1 MIANRYNSSNMTII
15 MKQKKMIL
23 CIALPIAILCVVA
36 FGYKYYCCDM
46 VTEYFQ
52 VTYYPQ
58 IVKLYSVNW
67 GYGREY
73 YDPEV
78 KVSIK
83 NYEND
88 SIAFSAEY
96 GKAKEYY
103 ESLREFSEDNF
114 LKFVN
119 EDMSPNSQHYGEA
132 MFYNKEIQ
140 KEIFLIKFEHTR
152 MYDVKKLLGD
162 IKKIGIDSSKLEEYM
177 KKNKIKYDFTPV
189 WTPDLEDTPI
199 SLTYGGRRNRL

>member
-1 MIANRYNSSNMTII
+1 
-15 MKQKKMIL
+15 MKQKKKFLYIILPIVLL
-23 CIALPIAILCVVA
+23 CIVA
-36 FGYKYYCCDM
+36 FGYKFYCCDT
-46 VTEYFQ
+46 VTDYLQ
-52 VTYYPQ
+52 VTYYPRM
-58 IVKLYSVNW
+58 VKLYSVNW

-73 YDPEV
+73 DDPEV

-83 NYEND
+83 KYEND
-88 SIAFSAEY
+88 SIAFSTEY
-96 GKAKEYY
+96 DKASEYY
-103 ESLREFSEDNF
+103 ESIKEFGEDDF

-119 EDMSPNSQHYGEA
+119 DDMSPNSQHYSEA

-152 MYDVKKLLGD
+152 MFDVKKLLAD

-177 KKNKIKYDFTPV
+177 KKNKIIYEFTPV

-199 SLTYGGRRNRL
+199 SLTFGGRRNRL

>member
-1 MIANRYNSSNMTII
+1 
-15 MKQKKMIL
+15 MKQKKKFLYIILPIVLL
-23 CIALPIAILCVVA
+23 CIVA
-36 FGYKYYCCDM
+36 FGYKFYCCDT
-46 VTEYFQ
+46 VTDYLQ
-52 VTYYPQ
+52 VTYYPRM
-58 IVKLYSVNW
+58 VKLYSVNW
-67 GYGREY
+67 GFGREY
-73 YDPEV
+73 DDPEV

-83 NYEND
+83 KYEND
-88 SIAFSAEY
+88 SIAFSTEY
-96 GKAKEYY
+96 DKASEYY
-103 ESLREFSEDNF
+103 ESIKEFGEDDF

-119 EDMSPNSQHYGEA
+119 DDMSPNSQHYSEA

-152 MYDVKKLLGD
+152 MFDVKKLLAD
-162 IKKIGIDSSKLEEYM
+162 IKKIGIDCFKLEEYM

>member
-1 MIANRYNSSNMTII
+1 
-15 MKQKKMIL
+15 MKQKKKFLYIILPIVLL
-23 CIALPIAILCVVA
+23 CIVA
-36 FGYKYYCCDM
+36 FGYKFYCCDT
-46 VTEYFQ
+46 VTDYLQ
-52 VTYYPQ
+52 VTYYPRM
-58 IVKLYSVNW
+58 VKLYSVNW

-83 NYEND
+83 KYEND
-88 SIAFSAEY
+88 SIAFSTEY
-96 GKAKEYY
+96 DKASEYY
-103 ESLREFSEDNF
+103 ESIKEFGEDDF

-119 EDMSPNSQHYGEA
+119 DDMSPNSQHYSEA

-152 MYDVKKLLGD
+152 MFDVKTLLPD
-162 IKKIGIDSSKLEEYM
+162 IKKIGIDTSKLEEYM
-177 KKNKIKYDFTPV
+177 KMNKIIYEFTPV

-199 SLTYGGRRNRL
+199 ALTFGGRRNRL

>member
-1 MIANRYNSSNMTII
+1 
-15 MKQKKMIL
+15 MKQKKKFLYIILPIVLL
-23 CIALPIAILCVVA
+23 CIVA
-36 FGYKYYCCDM
+36 FGYKFYCCDT
-46 VTEYFQ
+46 VTDYLQ
-52 VTYYPQ
+52 VTYYPRM
-58 IVKLYSVNW
+58 VKLYSVNW

-73 YDPEV
+73 DDPEV

-83 NYEND
+83 KYEND
-88 SIAFSAEY
+88 SIAFSTEY
-96 GKAKEYY
+96 DKASEYY
-103 ESLREFSEDNF
+103 ESIKEFGEDDF

-119 EDMSPNSQHYGEA
+119 DDMSPNSQHYSEA

-152 MYDVKKLLGD
+152 MFDVKTLLAD
-162 IKKIGIDSSKLEEYM
+162 IKKIGIDTSKLEEYM
-177 KKNKIKYDFTPV
+177 KKNKIIYEFTPV

>member
-1 MIANRYNSSNMTII
+1 
-15 MKQKKMIL
+15 MKQKKKFLYIILPIVLL
-23 CIALPIAILCVVA
+23 CIVA
-36 FGYKYYCCDM
+36 FGYKFYCCDT
-46 VTEYFQ
+46 VTDYLQ
-52 VTYYPQ
+52 VTYYPRM
-58 IVKLYSVNW
+58 VKLYSVNW

-83 NYEND
+83 KYEND
-88 SIAFSAEY
+88 SIAFSTEY
-96 GKAKEYY
+96 DKASEYY
-103 ESLREFSEDNF
+103 ESIKEFGEDDF

-119 EDMSPNSQHYGEA
+119 DDMSPNSQHYSEA

-152 MYDVKKLLGD
+152 MFDVKTLLAD
-162 IKKIGIDSSKLEEYM
+162 IKTIGIDSFKLEEYM
-177 KKNKIKYDFTPV
+177 KKNKIIYEFTPV

-199 SLTYGGRRNRL
+199 ALTFGGRRNRL

>member
-1 MIANRYNSSNMTII
+1 MKLKKKFLYII
-15 MKQKKMIL
+15 LPIVLL
-23 CIALPIAILCVVA
+23 CIVA
-36 FGYKYYCCDM
+36 FGYKFYCCDT
-46 VTEYFQ
+46 VTDYLQ
-52 VTYYPQ
+52 VTYYPRM
-58 IVKLYSVNW
+58 VKLYSVNW

-83 NYEND
+83 KYEND
-88 SIAFSAEY
+88 SIAFSTEY
-96 GKAKEYY
+96 DKASEYY
-103 ESLREFSEDNF
+103 ESIKEFGEDDF

-119 EDMSPNSQHYGEA
+119 DDMSPNSQHYSEA

-152 MYDVKKLLGD
+152 MFDVKTLLPD
-162 IKKIGIDSSKLEEYM
+162 IKKIGIDTSKLEEYM
-177 KKNKIKYDFTPV
+177 KMNKIIYEFTPV

-199 SLTYGGRRNRL
+199 ALTFGGRRNRL

>member
-1 MIANRYNSSNMTII
+1 
-15 MKQKKMIL
+15 MKQKKKFLYIILPIVLL
-23 CIALPIAILCVVA
+23 CIVA
-36 FGYKYYCCDM
+36 FGYKFYCCDT
-46 VTEYFQ
+46 VTDYLQ
-52 VTYYPQ
+52 VTYYPRM
-58 IVKLYSVNW
+58 VKLYSVNW

-73 YDPEV
+73 DDPEV

-83 NYEND
+83 KYEND
-88 SIAFSAEY
+88 SIAFSTEY
-96 GKAKEYY
+96 GRATKYY
-103 ESLREFSEDNF
+103 ESIKEFNEPDF

-119 EDMSPNSQHYGEA
+119 DNMNPNSKYYSYA

-152 MYDVKKLLGD
+152 TFDVKKLLAD

-177 KKNKIKYDFTPV
+177 KKNKIIYEFTPV

-199 SLTYGGRRNRL
+199 ALTFGGRRNRL

>member
-1 MIANRYNSSNMTII
+1 MIANSYNRFKVII
-15 MKQKKMIL
+15 FMKKKFLYVTLPIVIL
-23 CIALPIAILCVVA
+23 CIFA
-36 FGYKYYCCDM
+36 FGYKYYYCDM
-46 VTEYFQ
+46 VTEYLQ

-58 IVKLYSVNW
+58 MIKLYSINW

-73 YDPEV
+73 DDPEV

-88 SIAFSAEY
+88 SIAFSTEY
-96 GKAKEYY
+96 GKATKYY
-103 ESLREFSEDNF
+103 ESIKEFSEDSF

-119 EDMSPNSQHYGEA
+119 DNMNPNSKYYSEA

-152 MYDVKKLLGD
+152 MFDVKTLLAD

-177 KKNKIKYDFTPV
+177 KTI
-189 WTPDLEDTPI
+189 LC
-199 SLTYGGRRNRL
+199 

>member
-1 MIANRYNSSNMTII
+1 
-15 MKQKKMIL
+15 MKQKKKFLYIIFPIVLL
-23 CIALPIAILCVVA
+23 CIVA
-36 FGYKYYCCDM
+36 FGYKFYCCDT
-46 VTEYFQ
+46 VTDYLQ
-52 VTYYPQ
+52 VTYYPRM
-58 IVKLYSVNW
+58 VKLYSVNW

-73 YDPEV
+73 DDPEV

-83 NYEND
+83 KYEND
-88 SIAFSAEY
+88 SIAFSTEY
-96 GKAKEYY
+96 DMASEYY
-103 ESLREFSEDNF
+103 ESIKEFGEDDF

-119 EDMSPNSQHYGEA
+119 DDMSPNSQHYSEA

-152 MYDVKKLLGD
+152 MFDVKKLLAD

-177 KKNKIKYDFTPV
+177 KKNKIIYEFTPV

-199 SLTYGGRRNRL
+199 ALTFGGRRNRL

>member
-1 MIANRYNSSNMTII
+1 
-15 MKQKKMIL
+15 MKQKKKFLYI
-23 CIALPIAILCVVA
+23 ILPIVLMCIVA
-36 FGYKYYCCDM
+36 FGYKFYCCDT
-46 VTEYFQ
+46 VTDYLQ
-52 VTYYPQ
+52 VTYYPRM
-58 IVKLYSVNW
+58 VKLYSVNW

-73 YDPEV
+73 DDPEV

-83 NYEND
+83 KYEND
-88 SIAFSAEY
+88 SIAFSTEY
-96 GKAKEYY
+96 DKASEYY
-103 ESLREFSEDNF
+103 ESIKEFGEDDF

-119 EDMSPNSQHYGEA
+119 DNMSSNSQYYGVA

-152 MYDVKKLLGD
+152 MFDVNKLLAD

-177 KKNKIKYDFTPV
+177 KKNKIIYEFTPL

-199 SLTYGGRRNRL
+199 SLTFGGRRNRL

>member
-1 MIANRYNSSNMTII
+1 
-15 MKQKKMIL
+15 MKQKKKFLYIIFPIVLL
-23 CIALPIAILCVVA
+23 CIVA
-36 FGYKYYCCDM
+36 FGYKFYCCDT
-46 VTEYFQ
+46 VTDYLQ
-52 VTYYPQ
+52 VTYYPRM
-58 IVKLYSVNW
+58 VKLYSVNW

-73 YDPEV
+73 DDPEV

-83 NYEND
+83 KYEND
-88 SIAFSAEY
+88 SIAFSTEY
-96 GKAKEYY
+96 GRATKYY
-103 ESLREFSEDNF
+103 ESIKEFNEPDF

-119 EDMSPNSQHYGEA
+119 DDMNPNSKHYSEA

-177 KKNKIKYDFTPV
+177 KKNKIIYEFTPV

-199 SLTYGGRRNRL
+199 ALTFGGRRNRL

>member
-1 MIANRYNSSNMTII
+1 
-15 MKQKKMIL
+15 MKQKKKFLYIILPIVLL
-23 CIALPIAILCVVA
+23 CIVA
-36 FGYKYYCCDM
+36 FGYKFYCCDT
-46 VTEYFQ
+46 VTDYLQ
-52 VTYYPQ
+52 VTYYPRM
-58 IVKLYSVNW
+58 VKLYSVNW

-83 NYEND
+83 KYEND
-88 SIAFSAEY
+88 SIAFSTEY
-96 GKAKEYY
+96 DKASEYY
-103 ESLREFSEDNF
+103 ESIKEFGEDDF

-119 EDMSPNSQHYGEA
+119 DDMSPNSQHYSEA

-152 MYDVKKLLGD
+152 MFDVKTLLAD
-162 IKKIGIDSSKLEEYM
+162 IKKIGIDSFKLEEYM
-177 KKNKIKYDFTPV
+177 KKNKIIYEFTPV

-199 SLTYGGRRNRL
+199 ALTFGGRRNRL

>member
-1 MIANRYNSSNMTII
+1 
-15 MKQKKMIL
+15 MKQKKKFLYIILPIVLL
-23 CIALPIAILCVVA
+23 CIVA
-36 FGYKYYCCDM
+36 FGYKFYCCGT
-46 VTEYFQ
+46 VTDYLQ
-52 VTYYPQ
+52 VTYYPRM
-58 IVKLYSVNW
+58 VKLYSVNW

-73 YDPEV
+73 DDPEV

-83 NYEND
+83 KYEND
-88 SIAFSAEY
+88 SIAFSTEY
-96 GKAKEYY
+96 GRATKYY
-103 ESLREFSEDNF
+103 ESIKEFNEPDF

-119 EDMSPNSQHYGEA
+119 DNMNPNSKYYSYA

-152 MYDVKKLLGD
+152 TFDVKKLLAD

-177 KKNKIKYDFTPV
+177 KKNKIIYEFTPV

-199 SLTYGGRRNRL
+199 SLTFGGRRNRL

>member
-1 MIANRYNSSNMTII
+1 M
-15 MKQKKMIL
+15 
-23 CIALPIAILCVVA
+23 
-36 FGYKYYCCDM
+36 
-46 VTEYFQ
+46 
-52 VTYYPQ
+52 
-58 IVKLYSVNW
+58 VKLYSVNW

-73 YDPEV
+73 DDPEV

-83 NYEND
+83 KYEND
-88 SIAFSAEY
+88 SIAFSTEY
-96 GKAKEYY
+96 DKASEYY
-103 ESLREFSEDNF
+103 ESIKEFGEDDF

-119 EDMSPNSQHYGEA
+119 DDMSPNSQHYSEA

-152 MYDVKKLLGD
+152 MFDVKKLLAD

-177 KKNKIKYDFTPV
+177 KKNKIIYEFTPV

-199 SLTYGGRRNRL
+199 ALTFGGRRNRL